1 VTAVSNRRSAS
12 SSPSFDTLPGA
23 LIDQLAE
30 AVMFPPDPH
39 ARSVAIARLA
49 AEIFETIR
57 WLHGSDP
64 DNDELA
70 SLYRVLAEAYAH
82 RARMAARTVVTERR

>member
-1 VTAVSNRRSAS
+1 MTAVSNRRTPP
-12 SSPSFDTLPGA
+12 PSHDTLPGA

-30 AVMFPPDPH
+30 AVTLPPDPR
-39 ARSVAIARLA
+39 ARAVAIARLT
-49 AEIFETIR
+49 AEIFEIVR

-64 DNDELA
+64 DSEELA

-82 RARMAARTVVTERR
+82 RSRMAGRTW